1 MLSTSV
7 YKLIFNFK
15 IGISNVNSLTILIST
30 YCISRWVA
38 SHYEMMQKILTKWN
52 LLIGGIDHIIREED
66 QKNTEAAKNTKETA
80 EELLDFLKDRNAL
93 ATMHFNN
100 DIQERFKFESM
111 VYQER
116 LSSIIGQVDRE
127 YALEST
133 LNLVIK
139 ANRGQTFKTFLQRAI
154 HKPCYQLLTKVR
166 CLVL

>member
-1 MLSTSV
+1 M
-7 YKLIFNFK
+7 
-15 IGISNVNSLTILIST
+15 
-30 YCISRWVA
+30 A
-38 SHYEMMQKILTKWN
+38 SHYEMMQKILTKWK

-116 LSSIIGQVDRE
+116 LSSLFI
-127 YALEST
+127 
-133 LNLVIK
+133 
-139 ANRGQTFKTFLQRAI
+139 
-154 HKPCYQLLTKVR
+154 
-166 CLVL
+166 